1 MTKKLMILLSV
12 LFTLFTTVSPAQR
25 MTIQGSPDDS
35 IYRVRMNY
43 FIRDW
48 WDSPYKWGGTSKAG
62 IDCSAFAQ
70 KLFKNVYQVDLPR
83 TSRMQYKACVKI
95 KKEDLE
101 TGDLMFFRSSRGM
114 WHVGTY
120 IYKGFFVHSS
130 SHEGVHIN
138 SISDPYYQ
146 KHVFAYGRILK
157 TEDIY

>member
-12 LFTLFTTVSPAQR
+12 FFSLFVTVSPAQR
-25 MTIQGSPDDS
+25 MAIQGNSDDS
-35 IYRVRMNY
+35 VYRSRMKY
-43 FIRDW
+43 FIADW
-48 WDSPYKWGGTSKAG
+48 WDSPYKWGGTSKKG

-83 TSRMQYKACVKI
+83 TSRQQYRASKKI
-95 KKEDLE
+95 KMEDLE
-101 TGDLMFFRSSRGM
+101 TGDLLFFKNSRGI

-130 SHEGVHIN
+130 SHEGVHVSN
-138 SISDPYYQ
+138 LSDPYYQ

-157 TEDIY
+157 PEDIY